1 MQVTSGCKQKIK
13 FSERVPIDLYWFD
26 VQLNPSHVQKASV
39 QLRRVL
45 VVDDHD
51 PDLRYA
57 DIILKSAN
65 IARDIVLL
73 HTARDAL
80 DYMQSVDAVDVDAI
94 LMDINMPE
102 MSGFEFLEIYQ
113 PLFNEGLVSAAVV
126 MHTSSSA
133 ESDKLQASRYAC
145 VAGYLVKP
153 LTRLLAQQLP
163 EMILHSTNRSDSSG
177 RKAH

>member
-1 MQVTSGCKQKIK
+1 M
-13 FSERVPIDLYWFD
+13 PIDLYWFD

-102 MSGFEFLEIYQ
+102 MSGFEQSCRASPDY
-113 PLFNEGLVSAAVV
+113 
-126 MHTSSSA
+126 SA
-133 ESDKLQASRYAC
+133 EG
-145 VAGYLVKP
+145 V
-153 LTRLLAQQLP
+153 
-163 EMILHSTNRSDSSG
+163 
-177 RKAH
+177 